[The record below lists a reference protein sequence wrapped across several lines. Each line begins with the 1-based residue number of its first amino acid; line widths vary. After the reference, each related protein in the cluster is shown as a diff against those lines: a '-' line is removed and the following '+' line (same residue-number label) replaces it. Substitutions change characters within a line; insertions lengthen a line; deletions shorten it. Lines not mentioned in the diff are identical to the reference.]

1 MDLIP
6 TDSLY
11 HGPGCCQ
18 KVHIDITFRSI
29 LTGDIIKGTGDVN
42 AKGIKYYNN
51 LIDELIDNGIEP
63 AVTLYHW
70 DLPQALE
77 EKGGWQN
84 TDVADWFEEYAR
96 VCFENFGD
104 RVRTCGAF
112 VAYH

>member
-1 MDLIP
+1 M
-6 TDSLY
+6 
-11 HGPGCCQ
+11 
-18 KVHIDITFRSI
+18 I
-29 LTGDIIKGTGDVN
+29 LPLDQFYLEILFKGTGDVN

-104 RVRTCGAF
+104 RVGTSSQAIAPCHG
-112 VAYH
+112 